1 MPPSSAIARGA
12 ACARNKGRGVHSC
25 DPYSHTSARL
35 YPLVSLVV
43 VAVGNGNVCARECG
57 MVIVM
62 QPSSSETR
70 VRFIHSFTFSLETHS
85 VKSLLSSLE
94 ITTITINVAVRW
106 MVAGTRP
113 ARIESDSQFVS
124 TRWWLLIIIMEIK
137 ISTLVGRS
145 RPERTL
151 LTTTRGH

>member
-1 MPPSSAIARGA
+1 MCEEQRTGGPFMRSILTHIRATLSPRL
-12 ACARNKGRGVHSC
+12 SC
-25 DPYSHTSARL
+25 
-35 YPLVSLVV
+35 
-43 VAVGNGNVCARECG
+43 CCCCWKRECVRARVWDG
-57 MVIVM
+57 HRYAAA
-62 QPSSSETR
+62 SSETR

-113 ARIESDSQFVS
+113 ARIESDSLFVS